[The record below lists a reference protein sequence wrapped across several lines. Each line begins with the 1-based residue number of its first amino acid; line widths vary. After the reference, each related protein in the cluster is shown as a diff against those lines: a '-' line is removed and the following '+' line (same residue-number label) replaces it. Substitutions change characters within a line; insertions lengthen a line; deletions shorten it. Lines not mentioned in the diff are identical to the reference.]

1 MTSRAQRGFGLIE
14 GLVTISVLA
23 ILAAVA
29 IPSFQQMIVNGR
41 TRTIA
46 ESFRAGADLART
58 EAMRRNMPVS
68 FAAVSSDT
76 GCSASTT
83 GKSWVVFLG
92 STCDNNATVVQR
104 FVAGGSEAGVTV
116 SLVARRCGV
125 SPNQLFTWR
134 RLAEQGALTAT
145 AAEEEVVP
153 ASAFRAQQEQI
164 RELQRLLGKKT
175 LEVEILKDA
184 LELAEDIKKRRL
196 RSLSLP
202 KDGLP

>member
-68 FAAVSSDT
+68 FAAVSSSFAF
-76 GCSASTT
+76 C
-83 GKSWVVFLG
+83 F
-92 STCDNNATVVQR
+92 
-104 FVAGGSEAGVTV
+104 FVN
-116 SLVARRCGV
+116 VARTR
-125 SPNQLFTWR
+125 
-134 RLAEQGALTAT
+134 
-145 AAEEEVVP
+145 AASDTTSGWMWFFM
-153 ASAFRAQQEQI
+153 A
-164 RELQRLLGKKT
+164 
-175 LEVEILKDA
+175 
-184 LELAEDIKKRRL
+184 
-196 RSLSLP
+196 
-202 KDGLP
+202 